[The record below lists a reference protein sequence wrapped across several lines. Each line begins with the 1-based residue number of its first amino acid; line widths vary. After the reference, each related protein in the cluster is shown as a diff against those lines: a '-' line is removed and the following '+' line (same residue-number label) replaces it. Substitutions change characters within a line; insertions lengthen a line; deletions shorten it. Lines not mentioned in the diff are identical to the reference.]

1 MNFDQLFKRAEE
13 KGIEALQI
21 HLVSLENVDFH
32 VFNSELD
39 KHQIADTKSLSIK
52 GIYDGKMGKTSTEII
67 KDELI
72 DAYLDAVIA
81 SAQAIE
87 NTDEVF
93 IYEGDASYKDI
104 DLFKESKLGELTH
117 QDKLNLVHEL
127 EKKVKALDDKVKI
140 SQAFYGESTKKV
152 ILKNS
157 KGLNLEKN
165 IKNAILG
172 ADAVI
177 RDESDSR
184 SMFDFVQTNNP
195 NDFDL
200 DHIAHNVVSRGVKM
214 LGAKSLASGKYNIL
228 LENRASASLLG
239 AYASM
244 FKAESVQKGL
254 SKLKDKVN
262 TSVAGSNITLV
273 DDPFMKKSTQ
283 SGGFDD
289 EGVATFYKKV
299 IDQGTLT
306 TYLYDLKTAK
316 KDGVESTG
324 NAFSGSISP
333 TNFYF
338 EKGNDSFERL
348 LEELNDGLLI
358 TSLQGLHSGTN
369 AVSGD
374 FSLQASGFMVKNGQ
388 LDRPISLF
396 TIAGNYLDLLKNV
409 KNLGNDLKFS
419 FSYTGS
425 PTLRIDDVAV
435 SGE

>member
-184 SMFDFVQTNNP
+184 SMFDFVQTNDP

-200 DHIAHNVVSRGVKM
+200 DQIAYNVVSRGVKM